1 MFLIVS
7 EKTFSKNVGGTVS
20 RFILLSSYK
29 NLAYLILVANAVPLH
44 ETNNLC
50 YAPLHE
56 KFLCTE
62 IFLVF
67 IFPYL
72 DKKKLLEKRSAFC
85 LW

>member
-1 MFLIVS
+1 MS
-7 EKTFSKNVGGTVS
+7 EELYLGSFCY
-20 RFILLSSYK
+20 LLTK
-29 NLAYLILVANAVPLH
+29 NLASLILVANAAPLH

-56 KFLCTE
+56 KFLGTE